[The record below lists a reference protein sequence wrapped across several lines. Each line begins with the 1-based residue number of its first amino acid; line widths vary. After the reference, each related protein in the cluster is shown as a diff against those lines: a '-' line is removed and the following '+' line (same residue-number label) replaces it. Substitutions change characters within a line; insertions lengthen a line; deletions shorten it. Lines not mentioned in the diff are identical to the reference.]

1 MFNSSSTD
9 NETDQQ
15 SANTNTATA
24 ACPATTPA
32 PDDRST
38 ASLSNLLNTSSSDAL
53 VPISARVSS
62 AQVAALIDAKPL
74 SPPAK
79 RRIRRNGRVA
89 CLPKH
94 ARDVVNR
101 MLWNGIAYKNIVEAV
116 SELGFTITER
126 NVSSWATGGHA
137 EWRIEQEAVL
147 QNRLDQDH
155 LIDLLRRDGAP
166 ELSEVGLQAAS
177 THLSQLLL
185 RKLAQGDDP
194 EANLKNY
201 SQIIDML
208 CRLRRETSASQEQRD
223 DERRRLGPEYDP
235 ARVKEEEELNAI
247 EFERDYSNPPS
258 GSGLAKPAEPPF
270 LLPIPTASFNAEEHR
285 QQRQDAQLA
294 YLRQETEQIRRLKA
308 KLAPASHG
316 SQPASPTL
324 SATAPAPAAPSQ
336 SASPPQSTN
345 GLDAQSAAS
354 EAVR

>member
-1 MFNSSSTD
+1 MINSSAID
-9 NETDQQ
+9 NEPDHQ
-15 SANTNTATA
+15 SANTNTPTA
-24 ACPATTPA
+24 ACPARTLV
-32 PDDRST
+32 PDDSST
-38 ASLSNLLNTSSSDAL
+38 ASLSNLLNAPPSDVLA
-53 VPISARVSS
+53 PISAPVSS
-62 AQVAALIDAKPL
+62 AEDTALVDAKPL

-101 MLWNGIAYKNIVEAV
+101 MLWNGIPYKNIVEAV

-126 NVSSWATGGHA
+126 NVSSWATGGHV
-137 EWRIEQEAVL
+137 EWCLEQEAVL
-147 QNRLDQDH
+147 QNRLDQDQ
-155 LIDLLRRDGAP
+155 LTDFLRRDCAP

-185 RKLAQGDDP
+185 RKLAQDDDP

-208 CRLRRETSASQEQRD
+208 CRLRRETSASQKQRD

-247 EFERDYSNPPS
+247 EFERYYSNPPS
-258 GSGLAKPAEPPF
+258 DSSLAKPDEPPF
-270 LLPIPTASFNAEEHR
+270 LLPIPTASFNAEENR
-285 QQRQDAQLA
+285 QRRQDAQLA

-308 KLAPASHG
+308 KLAPANNG
-316 SQPASPTL
+316 SQPASPTP
-324 SATAPAPAAPSQ
+324 SAAAPSSAVPSQ
-336 SASPPQSTN
+336 SPSPSQNTN
-345 GLDAQSAAS
+345 GPAGQSAAS